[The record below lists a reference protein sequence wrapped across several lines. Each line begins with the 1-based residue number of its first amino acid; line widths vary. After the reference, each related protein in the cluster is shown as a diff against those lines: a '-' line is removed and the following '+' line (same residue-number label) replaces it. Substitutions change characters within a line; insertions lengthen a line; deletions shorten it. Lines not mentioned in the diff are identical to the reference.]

1 MIMAIVRRRLSI
13 AIAGT
18 AALVGCLAYLRDP
31 PWLLSM
37 TSGVRKWETAADG
50 TRHRWTGGHASL
62 FVPSDAA
69 AVEIPMRTTFDE
81 TNAWSVT
88 VTVTVTLDDRP
99 VDRIVLTDPAW
110 RHSRFRLP
118 PPGGRRA
125 RRIDIRVDRVRD
137 KNYGVALGEIRI
149 ISR

>member
-1 MIMAIVRRRLSI
+1 MIMPIVRRRLGI
-13 AIAGT
+13 AIVGA
-18 AALVGCLAYLRDP
+18 AALAGCLAYLRDP
-31 PWLLSM
+31 PWILSM
-37 TSGVRKWETAADG
+37 TSGLRKWETAADG

-81 TNAWSVT
+81 TNAWPVA
-88 VTVTVTLDDRP
+88 VTVTLDDRP
-99 VDRIVLTDPAW
+99 VDRIVLTDPSW
-110 RHSRFRLP
+110 RRSRFRLP

-125 RRIDIRVDRVRD
+125 RRVDIRVDRVRD

-149 ISR
+149 TSR